1 MMLTGLPRLEED
13 TSHKGSR
20 KESGENGKKKLV
32 KRQAKKNPLAEN
44 GKKYTK

>member
-20 KESGENGKKKLV
+20 KESGGKWQKETSV
-32 KRQAKKNPLAEN
+32 KAGQEEPTCRKW
-44 GKKYTK
+44 